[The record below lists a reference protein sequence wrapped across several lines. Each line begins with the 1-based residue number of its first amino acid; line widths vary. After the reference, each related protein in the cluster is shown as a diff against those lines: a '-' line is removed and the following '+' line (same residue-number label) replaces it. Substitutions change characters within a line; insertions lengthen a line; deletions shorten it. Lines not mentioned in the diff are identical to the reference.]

1 MSVRPS
7 DDNKAVASPNTPVGR
22 AHDSQSQR
30 PPAPDGSRG
39 PGNRGERRAV
49 SIIDADT
56 MVTGTVT
63 CTGEMELRGQVD
75 GQIHSKNLIIR
86 QHGHMNGDVFCE
98 SVMVDG
104 RVDGNLHAN
113 QVDLKASANVNG
125 DIHHTFLTIETG
137 AMFEGDVRRS
147 QNPTEVQHDPQ
158 PAPRMDTQPAPP
170 QMETA
175 MEGLRETLTEPATSG
190 MTESPRD
197 PTAQAP
203 APQHSDNPPPPY
215 QPAAPASDPHAQMAP
230 SGQHEP
236 APAPMPYHE
245 PLTR

>member
-7 DDNKAVASPNTPVGR
+7 NENNGGMSPNPPTGR
-22 AHDSQSQR
+22 TKDSQNQR
-30 PPAPDGSRG
+30 PPVLDGNRG
-39 PGNRGERRAV
+39 PASRGERRAV

-63 CTGEMELRGQVD
+63 CTGEMELRGQVE
-75 GQIHSKNLIIR
+75 GQIHSRNLIIR
-86 QHGHMNGDVFCE
+86 QHGHMHGDVFCE

-147 QNPTEVQHDPQ
+147 NNPTQVQPDPQ
-158 PAPRMDTQPAPP
+158 PAAQMDTQPAPSR
-170 QMETA
+170 MEPA
-175 MEGLRETLTEPATSG
+175 MEDLRDTLMESQTSG

-197 PTAQAP
+197 PMTQAP
-203 APQHSDNPPPPY
+203 ASHQSDSQQPQY
-215 QPAAPASDPHAQMAP
+215 QPAAPATEPHSQMSP
-230 SGQHEP
+230 SGQHET
-236 APAPMPYHE
+236 APAPLPYHE

>member
-7 DDNKAVASPNTPVGR
+7 DDNKAGASPNTAVGR
-22 AHDSQSQR
+22 KPDTQNQRSAAHDG
-30 PPAPDGSRG
+30 ARG
-39 PGNRGERRAV
+39 PASRGERRAV

-63 CTGEMELRGQVD
+63 CSGEMELRGQVE
-75 GQIHSKNLIIR
+75 GQIHAKNLIIR
-86 QHGHMNGDVFCE
+86 QHGHMSGDVFCE

-147 QNPTEVQHDPQ
+147 NNPTEVQRDPQ
-158 PAPRMDTQPAPP
+158 PAPPMETQPAPP
-170 QMETA
+170 QMEPA
-175 MEGLRETLTEPATSG
+175 MEDLRDTLTAPATSG

-197 PTAQAP
+197 PIAQAP
-203 APQHSDNPPPPY
+203 ASQNTDNPPPY
-215 QPAAPASDPHAQMAP
+215 QPPAPDPHAQMAP
-230 SGQHEP
+230 SGQHEQ